1 MRRCGKTPE
10 KATHLLRIL
19 RREVRM
25 TNLFEERER
34 GYEAKWAHDEETL
47 FKIQVRRNELL
58 GRWAAGELGLPATVA
73 ADYVRDVIKA
83 GIAKGAD
90 PVFDKIR
97 ADFVARDIPLSQYAL
112 HVKMEEF
119 FTAASRESIKRE
131 RLL

>member
-10 KATHLLRIL
+10 NATGLLRIL
-19 RREVRM
+19 RREIRM

-47 FKIQVRRNELL
+47 FKIRVRRNELL
-58 GRWAAGELGLPATVA
+58 GRWAAGELGLPATAA
-73 ADYVRDVIKA
+73 ADYVQDVIKA

-90 PVFDKIR
+90 PVFEKIR
-97 ADFVARDIPLSQYAL
+97 ADFVARDIPLSQHAL

-119 FTAASRESIKRE
+119 FTAASRESIKQE